1 MRKEEH
7 LQQQHELIRA
17 SFFAMNTKDA
27 NSEQINVLSQLAMYL
42 NTTEK
47 QKRANDGKDYVVLAL
62 QKEEEEPI
70 FKTELPDA
78 PHYDTPNYDATKE
91 SEEDVEET
99 IEPSVIAQIELSG
112 HHVEITSDNRL
123 ALEKTK
129 GNSILNHGVLHFEE
143 GVEMWEINKYISN
156 NIR

>member
-27 NSEQINVLSQLAMYL
+27 NSEQINVLSQIAVYL

-47 QKRANDGKDYVVLAL
+47 QKRANNGKDYEVLAL
-62 QKEEEEPI
+62 QKEEEPI
-70 FKTELPDA
+70 FKAELPDA
-78 PHYDTPNYDATKE
+78 PNYAATKY
-91 SEEDVEET
+91 SEEDVEEVVEET
-99 IEPSVIAQIELSG
+99 IEPSVIAQIELLG

-129 GNSILNHGVLHFEE
+129 GKSILNHGVLHFEE